1 MAKPRETF
9 NKKELE
15 KRKQQKRKEKE
26 ERKEFRKSNEK
37 GPQSLEDMMAYVDEN
52 GNLST
57 SPPDPNKIKKVRT
70 EDIVTGSRNIS
81 SGAPVGPHNGVVIS
95 FNTSKGYGFIRDTES
110 GESIFVHVNDLQGP
124 VGEGDRVTF
133 ETARGLKGIN
143 AIKVKPVK

>member
-26 ERKEFRKSNEK
+26 ERKESRKANEK

-57 SPPDPNKIKKVRT
+57 SPPDPTKIRKIRT

-81 SGAPVGPHNGVVIS
+81 TGEAGNGHTGVVIS
-95 FNTSKGYGFIRDTES
+95 FNTSKGYGFIRDAES
-110 GESIFVHVNDLQGP
+110 GESIFVHINDLQGP
-124 VGEGDRVTF
+124 VSEGERVTF

-143 AIKVKPVK
+143 AIKVKSAR